1 MAQDSPKAAL
11 AEAFGAFSKPLPG
24 TVVSSKINPGNKGD
38 WQVQRWG
45 KTGGE
50 GLARAETRGGTA
62 RANFDEDFPTAARVL
77 QNKENAIKRMRK
89 FGLNDQEI
97 TDVMFHG
104 IRSKDSD
111 LEKGAMG
118 KLSNDQAKKII
129 EDLYDG
135 I

>member
-1 MAQDSPKAAL
+1 
-11 AEAFGAFSKPLPG
+11 
-24 TVVSSKINPGNKGD
+24 
-38 WQVQRWG
+38 
-45 KTGGE
+45 
-50 GLARAETRGGTA
+50 
-62 RANFDEDFPTAARVL
+62 
-77 QNKENAIKRMRK
+77 MRK
-89 FGLNDQEI
+89 FGLNDQDI